1 MLHTVFADIKIIPA
15 CTNNQIIHPDH
26 QQNRKCI
33 TLFRISRSGL
43 CSRIIR
49 QDWKARRRTA
59 CLMTRCKTVS
69 SSVVVVAFTSLPVFS
84 SASMTATMSS
94 RPLVATTCSGLCPSW
109 RHQNNKP
116 KSTFECVDVHR
127 PFSLKSL
134 KIFLS
139 YIWKNTVIHIRLHS
153 VPKGTNRDGKGCVY
167 RKIE

>member
-1 MLHTVFADIKIIPA
+1 MSLLTLSFIIVRILMIVHCNTWLRVFSEKTIGYCSLYSDNVTHRNYQPVPTIKLYFII
-15 CTNNQIIHPDH
+15 TTE
-26 QQNRKCI
+26 NRKCT

-94 RPLVATTCSGLCPSW
+94 RPLVATTCSGLCPS
-109 RHQNNKP
+109 
-116 KSTFECVDVHR
+116 
-127 PFSLKSL
+127 
-134 KIFLS
+134 
-139 YIWKNTVIHIRLHS
+139 
-153 VPKGTNRDGKGCVY
+153 
-167 RKIE
+167 